1 MYIYICVCMCM
12 YVCMYVC
19 MCVCVCKHVVSIYL
33 SIYLCIYLCCMYTPF
48 TIMNIGV
55 LNEEVEAAASRRL
68 SCAEGFQLLKFLVQL

>member
-1 MYIYICVCMCM
+1 M
-12 YVCMYVC
+12 YVCVYVC
-19 MCVCVCKHVVSIYL
+19 MCVCVYKHVVSIYL
-33 SIYLCIYLCCMYTPF
+33 SIYLCCMYTPF